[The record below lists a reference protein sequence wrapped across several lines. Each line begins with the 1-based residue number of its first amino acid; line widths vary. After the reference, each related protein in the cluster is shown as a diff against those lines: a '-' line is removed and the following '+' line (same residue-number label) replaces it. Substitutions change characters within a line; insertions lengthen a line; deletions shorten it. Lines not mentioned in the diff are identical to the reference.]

1 MTMSLPM
8 QIEPTVAPSWEER
21 PTGGALQL
29 HAPYPSAASASLEM
43 VFAHGRP
50 FWFLHVLDVPF
61 EIEAGIA

>member
-1 MTMSLPM
+1 MSLPM
-8 QIEPTVAPSWEER
+8 QIEPTVDLSWEER

-29 HAPYPSAASASLEM
+29 RSPYPLAASASLEL
-43 VFAHGRP
+43 VFAHGRS